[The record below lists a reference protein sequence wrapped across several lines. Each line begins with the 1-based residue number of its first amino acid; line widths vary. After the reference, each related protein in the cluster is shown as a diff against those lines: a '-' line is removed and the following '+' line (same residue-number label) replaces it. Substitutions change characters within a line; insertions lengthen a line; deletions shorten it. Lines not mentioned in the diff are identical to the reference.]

1 MTEIVKEIEM
11 PFWQNPQ
18 CYVFTE
24 HQRDDVWVYFDCRD
38 DNREKLKNVLGKIT
52 FISCF
57 EVHIKRGVKKYLP
70 EEPLLRSS
78 LDEVINSKKINKYI
92 KDYQNFTNT
101 IFPNNKAIRHFVVN
115 SHDHQVSI
123 LALDYKFSLEEKNSS
138 NAHIFRILLG

>member
-24 HQRDDVWVYFDCRD
+24 HQRDDVWVYFDCLD

-57 EVHIKRGVKKYLP
+57 EVHIKRGVRKYLP

-78 LDEVINSKKINKYI
+78 LDEVINSKKINKYTQHTT
-92 KDYQNFTNT
+92 KKRKSLLKQWHNNNF
-101 IFPNNKAIRHFVVN
+101 
-115 SHDHQVSI
+115 SHEPPLCQTLTDSVK
-123 LALDYKFSLEEKNSS
+123 Y
-138 NAHIFRILLG
+138 